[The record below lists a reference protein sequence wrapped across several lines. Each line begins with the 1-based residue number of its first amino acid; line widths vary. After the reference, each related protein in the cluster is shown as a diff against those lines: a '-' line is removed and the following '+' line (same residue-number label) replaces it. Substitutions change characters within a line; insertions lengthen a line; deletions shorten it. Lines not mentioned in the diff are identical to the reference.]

1 MKRFYLK
8 MAEQMVK
15 NPSESGPGDQ
25 AANKLAR
32 LKQTLT
38 NGLQQATESG
48 SFLKKIQPVAVHC
61 LVDFGV

>member
-1 MKRFYLK
+1 MFFYLK
-8 MAEQMVK
+8 TTEQMVK
-15 NPSESGPGDQ
+15 NPSDSGPGDQ

-48 SFLKKIQPVAVHC
+48 SLF
-61 LVDFGV
+61 